1 RRVVERSRTAELEH
15 LLPLLTP
22 VPDEPDFD
30 ADAIGL
36 GHDARRHG
44 RELRRIEE
52 SQLARAVEGSPEDG
66 AAGPAELVRDRRAR
80 AVERVPMKQ
89 LRRELGTDHIFRAAV
104 ITTAATTASTVTTGT
119 ISTGAPRLAAASR
132 RDTTAS
138 LVATAPLAATAATA
152 TGVAACRA
160 SAGGGI
166 LTTGIVGPA
175 SRRLGVTAARRASA
189 RRADLHDAAH

>member
-1 RRVVERSRTAELEH
+1 
-15 LLPLLTP
+15 
-22 VPDEPDFD
+22 
-30 ADAIGL
+30 
-36 GHDARRHG
+36 
-44 RELRRIEE
+44 
-52 SQLARAVEGSPEDG
+52 
-66 AAGPAELVRDRRAR
+66 
-80 AVERVPMKQ
+80 
-89 LRRELGTDHIFRAAV
+89 
-104 ITTAATTASTVTTGT
+104 ATTASTVTTGT

-189 RRADLHDAAH
+189 RRADLHDAAHAVVAEVDANVSARGRATEHERKSEPRTQDSPQPDNFTEGRRLVDVRRCGRTSARVGLRRRARRSQQSAPLAAERAVRSGAPAP